1 MEIAVELA
9 VWLAVPE
16 EGVVGD
22 PVVELGLEVPGLPPP
37 VLVGE
42 VVGVPAQVLVAVRTP
57 VCVRVF
63 PTGVAV
69 EVAEVVLT
77 IPVEVV
83 VIAVG
88 PLFCAVVPA
97 PPIGDEVVETT
108 RVEVVVPV
116 STEVWTVVGMIAVM
130 VAVKVLVEV
139 TMSDLVPVS
148 T

>member
-1 MEIAVELA
+1 
-9 VWLAVPE
+9 
-16 EGVVGD
+16 
-22 PVVELGLEVPGLPPP
+22 
-37 VLVGE
+37 
-42 VVGVPAQVLVAVRTP
+42 
-57 VCVRVF
+57 
-63 PTGVAV
+63 
-69 EVAEVVLT
+69 
-77 IPVEVV
+77 
-83 VIAVG
+83 
-88 PLFCAVVPA
+88 VVPA